1 MNFFTKDRREP
12 EAVARVVEFSDEKN
26 DDFATQRKADAV
38 DGRYRYSHGVA
49 WHLSSFVL
57 YRLIAT
63 PVAYCY
69 CRARFRVKIRGKK
82 NLRGLRGG
90 YFLYGNHTQGG
101 ADAFIPSLITF
112 PRRCDIVCGRETVSI
127 PVIKYIVP
135 MVGCI
140 PLGSTVG
147 GCLNFAEALGDS
159 IDAGHAV
166 TIYPEAHIWPY
177 CNFIRNYPSGSFM
190 YPGRLDVPAVGFT
203 VTYRQRRFLRGMHPD
218 ITVTV
223 GKPVYP
229 DEYATRDE
237 LRDRIRGFMT
247 DTVDSEGSYEYI
259 KYKKK

>member
-1 MNFFTKDRREP
+1 MKPKKT
-12 EAVARVVEFSDEKN
+12 VYYSDPLK
-26 DDFATQRKADAV
+26 DDFAGTNIKRKNVGHDFV
-38 DGRYRYSHGVA
+38 FVHRDF
-49 WHLSSFVL
+49 WWKLISFLL
-57 YRLIAT
+57 YYLIAVPIVWFYT
-63 PVAYCY
+63 KFVMGLKIENR
-69 CRARFRVKIRGKK
+69 RA
-82 NLRGLRGG
+82 LRKLRKTG
-90 YFLYGNHTQGG
+90 YFLYGNHTQGA

>member
-90 YFLYGNHTQGG
+90 YFLYGNHTQGA

-127 PVIKYIVP
+127 PVIK
-135 MVGCI
+135 
-140 PLGSTVG
+140 
-147 GCLNFAEALGDS
+147 
-159 IDAGHAV
+159 
-166 TIYPEAHIWPY
+166 
-177 CNFIRNYPSGSFM
+177 
-190 YPGRLDVPAVGFT
+190 
-203 VTYRQRRFLRGMHPD
+203 
-218 ITVTV
+218 
-223 GKPVYP
+223 
-229 DEYATRDE
+229 
-237 LRDRIRGFMT
+237 
-247 DTVDSEGSYEYI
+247 
-259 KYKKK
+259 